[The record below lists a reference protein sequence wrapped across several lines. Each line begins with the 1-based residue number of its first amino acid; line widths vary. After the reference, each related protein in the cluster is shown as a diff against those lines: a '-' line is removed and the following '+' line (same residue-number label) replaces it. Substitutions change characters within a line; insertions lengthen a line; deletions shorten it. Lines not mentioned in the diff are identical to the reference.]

1 MIGIVILTLG
11 RVGDGLLEEAAL
23 IMGTQPE
30 SVITFNADCNQPPE
44 TILEDLG
51 ATLAQLNDL
60 DGILILADI
69 YGATHVNAACQL
81 LEKDK
86 IELVTGVNLPM
97 LIRVLNYRN
106 LALHDLV
113 NLAVSG
119 GKTGV
124 ISMDHVGQNKAVGS

>member
-30 SVITFNADCNQPPE
+30 SVITFNADCNQAPE

-51 ATLAQLNDL
+51 AALKQLDNT
-60 DGILILADI
+60 DGVLILADI
-69 YGATHVNAACQL
+69 YGATHVNVACQL
-81 LEKDK
+81 LKKDK
-86 IELVTGVNLPM
+86 IELVAGVNLPM
-97 LIRVLNYRN
+97 LIRVLNYRD
-106 LALHDLV
+106 LGLHELV
-113 NLAVSG
+113 DLAVSG

-124 ISMDHVGQNKAVGS
+124 ISMDQTSPDKVVRP